1 MAQTIKTIK
10 QAEKKWGQLQV
21 NEEIAAKVKKMGFV
35 ALVYDEELS
44 LISKSQSREDNV
56 VMMQYLYPNEM
67 ETYDR
72 NHKQFMRKFRN
83 SVAKGETK

>member
-10 QAEKKWGQLQV
+10 QAEKKWGQLQF
-21 NEEIAAKVKKMGFV
+21 NEEIAEKVKKMGFV
-35 ALVYDEELS
+35 ALVYDEELIT
-44 LISKSQSREDNV
+44 ISKSQSREDNV

-67 ETYDR
+67 EAYDR
-72 NHKQFMRKFRN
+72 NNKQFMRKFRN

>member
-10 QAEKKWGQLQV
+10 QAEKKWGQLQF
-21 NEEIAAKVKKMGFV
+21 NEEIAEKVKKMGFI
-35 ALVYDEELS
+35 ALVYNEELRS
-44 LISKSQSREDNV
+44 ISKSQSREDNV

-72 NHKQFMRKFRN
+72 NNKIILRKFRN
-83 SVAKGETK
+83 AVAKGEI